1 MRKTVTLEDLLKNYS
16 PNNQRKQ
23 IENQKEMFKKI
34 PQNYGS
40 VNSIGCSYSHTV
52 RPAFT
57 MSLSKLEYEFTGER
71 N

>member
-16 PNNQRKQ
+16 PNNQGKQ

-34 PQNYGS
+34 PQNYRS
-40 VNSIGCSYSHTV
+40 INSINYSYSHTV

-57 MSLSKLEYEFTGER
+57 INLSKLEYEFTNKR